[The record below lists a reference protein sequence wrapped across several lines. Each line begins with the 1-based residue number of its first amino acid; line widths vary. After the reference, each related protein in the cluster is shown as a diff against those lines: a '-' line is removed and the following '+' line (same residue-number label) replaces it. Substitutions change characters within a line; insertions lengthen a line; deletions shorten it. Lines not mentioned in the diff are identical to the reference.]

1 MSVLNML
8 SPGILVNEVDLT
20 GIVPGVS
27 TSVGAYVG
35 EFNWGP
41 VEQPILVANET
52 QLLATFGKP
61 TTDTSDSFV
70 ATSFFSCA
78 NFLAYTN
85 SLYVTRVVNANSALN
100 ASTSNTANKILIK
113 NKEEYENTYLF
124 ANNEFLN
131 GDIIAKYPGK
141 KANGLKV
148 SVCANTQ
155 NFSDWAYRSYFEN
168 APSTST
174 YAIETSGNASANDEL
189 HMVVI
194 DSTGEFSG
202 KANTILEKFQ
212 YMSKARDALDINGIS
227 SYYKNVLNNTSNYIY
242 ALDHIAYAE
251 TSNTWGKLASELSG
265 DSFDSPINNINIT
278 LNGGSDGLTVTSA
291 NLISGWD
298 LINDKDKYEISLA
311 FVGSAAD
318 KSITIPQH
326 VLDNIILGSQGETP
340 IIGRKDAMLFVSPRY
355 ADVVNQSGSEVNNI
369 VTSNSGFLKTFNR
382 SSSYV
387 VADSGWKYQFDKYNN
402 VYRWIPLNADM
413 AGLCAYTDTVSDSWY
428 SPAGFNRGKIKN
440 VVKLSWN
447 PNQTQR
453 DELYKNGV
461 NPVISTTADGVVL
474 LGDKTL
480 QAKPSAF
487 DRINVRRLFITLE
500 KAISRAAKY
509 SLFEFNDPFTRA
521 QFVALIEPYL
531 RTVQGRRGITAYK
544 VVCDESNNTPDI
556 VDRNAFV
563 ASIYIKPARSINFI
577 ELNFV
582 AVKTGVEFSTV
593 VGQF

>member
-8 SPGILVNEVDLT
+8 SPGISIKEVDLT

-27 TSVGAYVG
+27 TSVGAYCG

-41 VEQPILVANET
+41 VEEPMLIANEL
-52 QLLATFGKP
+52 QLVSVFGKP
-61 TTDTSDSFV
+61 TADTSDSFV

-113 NKEEYENTYLF
+113 NREDYDNNYLF
-124 ANNEFLN
+124 ANNQFLY

-155 NFSDWAYRSYFEN
+155 TFSQWPYRSYFDN
-168 APSTST
+168 APSTSS
-174 YAIETSGNASANDEL
+174 YVIEATGNSSARDEL

-194 DSTGEFSG
+194 DSTGQFSG
-202 KANTILEKFQ
+202 KANTILEKFAFA
-212 YMSKARDALDINGIS
+212 SKARDAMSINGTS
-227 SYYKNVLNNTSNYIY
+227 SYYKNVLSETSNYIY
-242 ALDHIAYAE
+242 ALDPIAYSE
-251 TSNTWGKLASELSG
+251 TANTWGKSSTDVPAYGSPAS
-265 DSFDSPINNINIT
+265 NIEIV
-278 LNGGSDGLTVTSA
+278 LNGGSDGMEVTTA
-291 NLISGWD
+291 NLINGWD
-298 LINDKDKYEISLA
+298 IINDKDRYEISLA
-311 FVGSAAD
+311 FVGSSAD

-326 VLDNIILGSQGETP
+326 ILDNIVLGTSSETP
-340 IIGRKDAMLFVSPRY
+340 IIGRKDTMLFVSPRY
-355 ADVVNQSGSEVNNI
+355 NDVVSQSGFEISNIITNNQ
-369 VTSNSGFLKTFNR
+369 GFLRTFNR
-382 SSSYV
+382 ESSYI
-387 VADSGWKYQFDKYNN
+387 VADSGWKYQYDKYNN
-402 VYRWIPLNADM
+402 VYRWIPLNADI
-413 AGLCAYTDTVSDSWY
+413 AGLCAYTDTVADSWY

-440 VVKLSWN
+440 AIKLSWN

-461 NPVISTTADGVVL
+461 NPVISTTADGIVL

-531 RTVQGRRGITAYK
+531 RTVQGRRGITAFK
-544 VVCDESNNTPDI
+544 VICDESVNTPDI
-556 VDRNAFV
+556 IDRNAFIAIIMV
-563 ASIYIKPARSINFI
+563 KPARSINFI
-577 ELNFV
+577 ELSFV
-582 AVKTGVEFSTV
+582 AVRTGVEFTYAITQV
-593 VGQF
+593 

>member
-8 SPGILVNEVDLT
+8 SPAVAVREIDLT
-20 GIVPGVS
+20 TIVPGVS
-27 TSVGAYVG
+27 TSTGAYVG

-41 VEQPILVANET
+41 VEHPMLISNEN
-52 QLLATFGKP
+52 QLLSVFGKP
-61 TTDTSDSFV
+61 TAETSDSFV

-100 ASTSNTANKILIK
+100 ASTSATANKTLIK
-113 NKEEYENTYLF
+113 NKDEYENTYLF
-124 ANNEFLN
+124 ANNEFLY
-131 GDIIAKYPGK
+131 GDVVAKYPGK

-148 SVCANTQ
+148 SVCANTSA
-155 NFSDWAYRSYFEN
+155 FASWSYRSYFEN
-168 APSTST
+168 APSTSS
-174 YAIETSGNASANDEL
+174 YVIETTGNYSSNDEL

-202 KANTILEKFQ
+202 KANTILEKFSFI
-212 YMSKARDALDINGIS
+212 SKARDAISVDGTS
-227 SYYKNVLNNTSNYIY
+227 SYYKNVLAETSNYIY
-242 ALDHIAYAE
+242 ALDHIDYAN
-251 TSNTWGKLASELSG
+251 TANTWGKLSTEVSTT
-265 DSFDSPINNINIT
+265 FDSPAQNIEIT
-278 LNGGSDGLTVTSA
+278 LNGGSDGMSVTSA
-291 NLISGWD
+291 NVISGWD

-311 FVGSAAD
+311 FVGASAD

-326 VLDNIILGSQGETP
+326 VLDNIILGTAGETP
-340 IIGRKDAMLFVSPRY
+340 ITGRKDAMLFVSPRY
-355 ADVVNQSGSEVNNI
+355 SDVVNQSGFEVSNI
-369 VTSNSGFLKTFNR
+369 ITSNQGFLKTFNR
-382 SSSYV
+382 NSSYV
-387 VADSGWKYQFDKYNN
+387 VADSGWKYQYDRYNN
-402 VYRWIPLNADM
+402 IYRWIPLNADI
-413 AGLCAYTDTVSDSWY
+413 AGLCAYTDSVADSWY

-440 VVKLSWN
+440 AIKLSWN

-480 QAKPSAF
+480 QSKPSAF

-521 QFVALIEPYL
+521 QFVALVEPYL
-531 RTVQGRRGITAYK
+531 RTVQGRRGITAFK
-544 VVCDESNNTPDI
+544 VVCDETVNTPDI
-556 VDRNAFV
+556 IDRNAFV
-563 ASIYIKPARSINFI
+563 GQIYIKPARSINFI
-577 ELNFV
+577 ELSFV

>member
-8 SPGILVNEVDLT
+8 SPGILVQEVDLT

-41 VEQPILVANET
+41 TDQPMLISNES
-52 QLLATFGKP
+52 QLLSTFGKP
-61 TTDTSDSFV
+61 TAETSDSFV

-113 NKEEYENTYLF
+113 NREEYENTYLF
-124 ANNEFLN
+124 ANNEFLY

-155 NFSDWAYRSYFEN
+155 TFSDWTYKSYFEN
-168 APSTST
+168 EPGTSS
-174 YAIETSGNASANDEL
+174 YAIETTGNYYANDEL
-189 HMVVI
+189 HMVVV
-194 DSTGEFSG
+194 DVTGQFSG
-202 KANTILEKFQ
+202 KANTMLEKFAFV
-212 YMSKARDALDINGIS
+212 SKARDALDVNGVS
-227 SYYKNVLNNTSNYIY
+227 SYYKNVLNESSNYIY
-242 ALDHIAYAE
+242 ALDPMAYSE
-251 TSNTWGKLASELSG
+251 TANTWGKLSSDVE
-265 DSFDSPINNINIT
+265 SFESPLGNLEIV
-278 LNGGSDGLTVTSA
+278 LNGGDDGLSVTAA
-291 NLISGWD
+291 NVMSGWD

-318 KSITIPQH
+318 KSISIPQYI
-326 VLDNIILGSQGETP
+326 LDNIILGTSGETP
-340 IIGRKDAMLFVSPRY
+340 IVGRKDAMLFISPRY
-355 ADVVNQSGSEVNNI
+355 SDVVNQSGFEVDNI
-369 VTSNSGFLKTFNR
+369 VTNNQGFIKTLNR
-382 SSSYV
+382 NSSYIV
-387 VADSGWKYQFDKYNN
+387 MDSGWKYQYDKYNN
-402 VYRWIPLNADM
+402 VYRWIPLNADI
-413 AGLCAYTDTVSDSWY
+413 AGLCAYTDAAADPWY

-440 VVKLSWN
+440 AVKLAWN
-447 PNQTQR
+447 PSQTQR
-453 DELYKNGV
+453 DELYKMGV
-461 NPVISTTADGVVL
+461 NPVISTVADGVVL

-487 DRINVRRLFITLE
+487 DRINVRRLFITIE

-521 QFVALIEPYL
+521 QFVAMIEPYL
-531 RTVQGRRGITAYK
+531 RTVQGRRGITAFK
-544 VVCDESNNTPDI
+544 VVCDETNNTADI
-556 VDRNAFV
+556 IDRNAFV
-563 ASIYIKPARSINFI
+563 GDIYIKPSRSINYI
-577 ELNFV
+577 QLNFV

>member
-8 SPGILVNEVDLT
+8 SPGISIKEVDLT

-27 TSVGAYVG
+27 TSVGAYCG

-41 VEQPILVANET
+41 VEEPMLIANEL
-52 QLLATFGKP
+52 QLVSVFGKP
-61 TTDTSDSFV
+61 TADTSDSFV

-113 NKEEYENTYLF
+113 NREDYDNNYLF
-124 ANNEFLN
+124 ANNQFLY

-155 NFSDWAYRSYFEN
+155 TFSQWPYRSYFDN
-168 APSTST
+168 APSTSS
-174 YAIETSGNASANDEL
+174 YVIEATGNSSARDEL

-194 DSTGEFSG
+194 DSTGQFSG
-202 KANTILEKFQ
+202 KANTILEKFAFA
-212 YMSKARDALDINGIS
+212 SKARDAMSINGTS
-227 SYYKNVLNNTSNYIY
+227 SYYKNVLSETSNYIY
-242 ALDHIAYAE
+242 ALDPIAYSE
-251 TSNTWGKLASELSG
+251 TANTWGKSSTDVLAYE
-265 DSFDSPINNINIT
+265 SPVGNIEIV
-278 LNGGSDGLTVTSA
+278 LNGGSDGMEVTTA
-291 NLISGWD
+291 NLINGWD
-298 LINDKDKYEISLA
+298 IINDKDRYEISLA
-311 FVGSAAD
+311 FVGASAD

-326 VLDNIILGSQGETP
+326 ILDNIVLGTSSETP
-340 IIGRKDAMLFVSPRY
+340 IIGRKDTMLFVSPRY
-355 ADVVNQSGSEVNNI
+355 NDVVNQSGFEISNIITNNQ
-369 VTSNSGFLKTFNR
+369 GFLRTFNR
-382 SSSYV
+382 ESSYI
-387 VADSGWKYQFDKYNN
+387 VADSGWKYQYDKYNN
-402 VYRWIPLNADM
+402 VYRWIPLNADI
-413 AGLCAYTDTVSDSWY
+413 AGLCAYTDTVADSWY

-440 VVKLSWN
+440 AIKLSWN

-461 NPVISTTADGVVL
+461 NPVISTTADGIVL

-531 RTVQGRRGITAYK
+531 RTVQGRRGITAFK
-544 VVCDESNNTPDI
+544 VICDESVNTPDI
-556 VDRNAFV
+556 IDRNAFIAIIMV
-563 ASIYIKPARSINFI
+563 KPARSINFI
-577 ELNFV
+577 ELSFV
-582 AVKTGVEFSTV
+582 AVRTGVEFTYAITQV
-593 VGQF
+593 

>member
-8 SPGILVNEVDLT
+8 SPGISIKEVDLT

-27 TSVGAYVG
+27 TSVGAYCG

-41 VEQPILVANET
+41 VEEPMLIANEL
-52 QLLATFGKP
+52 QLVSVFGKP
-61 TTDTSDSFV
+61 TADTSDSFV

-113 NKEEYENTYLF
+113 NREDYDNNYLF
-124 ANNEFLN
+124 ANNQFLY

-155 NFSDWAYRSYFEN
+155 TFSQWPYRSYFDN
-168 APSTST
+168 APSTSS
-174 YAIETSGNASANDEL
+174 YVIEATGNSSARDEL

-194 DSTGEFSG
+194 DSTGQFSG
-202 KANTILEKFQ
+202 KANTILEKFAFA
-212 YMSKARDALDINGIS
+212 SKARDAMSINGTS
-227 SYYKNVLNNTSNYIY
+227 SYYKNVLSETSNYIY
-242 ALDHIAYAE
+242 ALDPIAYSE
-251 TSNTWGKLASELSG
+251 TANTWGKSSTDVPAYGSPAS
-265 DSFDSPINNINIT
+265 NIEIV
-278 LNGGSDGLTVTSA
+278 LNGGSDGMEVTTA
-291 NLISGWD
+291 NLINGWD
-298 LINDKDKYEISLA
+298 IINDKDRYEISLA
-311 FVGSAAD
+311 FVGASAD

-326 VLDNIILGSQGETP
+326 ILDNIVLGTSSETP
-340 IIGRKDAMLFVSPRY
+340 IIGRKDTMLFVSPRY
-355 ADVVNQSGSEVNNI
+355 NDVVNQSGFEISNIITNNQ
-369 VTSNSGFLKTFNR
+369 GFLRTFNR
-382 SSSYV
+382 ESSYI
-387 VADSGWKYQFDKYNN
+387 VADSGWKYQYDKYNN
-402 VYRWIPLNADM
+402 VYRWIPLNADV
-413 AGLCAYTDTVSDSWY
+413 AGLCAYTDTVADSWY

-440 VVKLSWN
+440 AIKLSWN

-461 NPVISTTADGVVL
+461 NPVISTTADGIVL

-531 RTVQGRRGITAYK
+531 RTVQGRRGITAFK
-544 VVCDESNNTPDI
+544 VICDESVNTPDI
-556 VDRNAFV
+556 IDRNAFIAIIMV
-563 ASIYIKPARSINFI
+563 KPARSINFI
-577 ELNFV
+577 ELSFV
-582 AVKTGVEFSTV
+582 AVRTGVEFTYAITQV
-593 VGQF
+593 

>member
-8 SPGILVNEVDLT
+8 SPGISIKEVDLT

-27 TSVGAYVG
+27 TSVGAYCG

-41 VEQPILVANET
+41 VEEPMLIANEL
-52 QLLATFGKP
+52 QLVSVFGKP
-61 TTDTSDSFV
+61 TSDTSDSFV
-70 ATSFFSCA
+70 GTSFFSCA

-100 ASTSNTANKILIK
+100 ASTSNTANKLLIK
-113 NKEEYENTYLF
+113 NREDYENSYLF
-124 ANNEFLN
+124 ANNQFLY

-148 SVCANTQ
+148 SVCANTET
-155 NFSDWAYRSYFEN
+155 FSQWPYRSYFDN
-168 APSTST
+168 APSTSS
-174 YAIETSGNASANDEL
+174 YVIEATGNSSARDEL

-194 DSTGEFSG
+194 DSTGQFSG
-202 KANTILEKFQ
+202 KANTILEKFAFA
-212 YMSKARDALDINGIS
+212 SKARDAMSINGTS
-227 SYYKNVLNNTSNYIY
+227 SFYKNVLNETSNYIY
-242 ALDHIAYAE
+242 ALDPIAYSE
-251 TSNTWGKLASELSG
+251 TANTWGKPSTDVPAYGSPAS
-265 DSFDSPINNINIT
+265 NIEIV
-278 LNGGSDGLTVTSA
+278 LNGGSDGMEVTTA
-291 NLISGWD
+291 NLINGWD
-298 LINDKDKYEISLA
+298 IINDKDRYEISLA
-311 FVGSAAD
+311 FVGSSAD

-326 VLDNIILGSQGETP
+326 ILDNIVLGTSSETP
-340 IIGRKDAMLFVSPRY
+340 IIGRKDTMLFVSPRY
-355 ADVVNQSGSEVNNI
+355 NDVVSQSGFEISNIITNNQ
-369 VTSNSGFLKTFNR
+369 GFLRTFNR
-382 SSSYV
+382 ESSYI
-387 VADSGWKYQFDKYNN
+387 VADSGWKYQYDKYNN
-402 VYRWIPLNADM
+402 VYRWIPLNADI
-413 AGLCAYTDTVSDSWY
+413 AGLCAYTDTVADSWY

-440 VVKLSWN
+440 AIKLSWN

-461 NPVISTTADGVVL
+461 NPVISTTADGIVL

-531 RTVQGRRGITAYK
+531 RTVQGRRGITAFK
-544 VVCDESNNTPDI
+544 VICDESVNTPDI
-556 VDRNAFV
+556 IDRNAFIAIIMV
-563 ASIYIKPARSINFI
+563 KPARSINFI
-577 ELNFV
+577 ELSFV
-582 AVKTGVEFSTV
+582 AVRTGVEFTYAITQV
-593 VGQF
+593 